1 MNLKSE
7 LQNYGVT
14 NVRLFGDSVKPE
26 LLDYLDL
33 VEPPESSGL
42 LPDGVA
48 ESQGRPL
55 LFFVNESRLTQTQ
68 AEQEKITLSSG
79 SSGVSLLAV
88 VTVPILPVSTP
99 ANSRSCRCR

>member
-14 NVRLFGDSVKPE
+14 NIRLFGDSVKPE

-33 VEPPESSGL
+33 VGSRESSGL

-55 LFFVNESRLTQTQ
+55 LFFVNEGHLAQAP
-68 AEQEKITLSSG
+68 AEQEKATPNCVPTAAKLFRRLSRRCK
-79 SSGVSLLAV
+79 SLP
-88 VTVPILPVSTP
+88 TG
-99 ANSRSCRCR
+99 